1 MDFIDDPPESTDQER
16 FQRHNRFLRSLKS
29 DTLLIIDNFNVT
41 ATQDSFLSVV
51 LKYRCQILFTT
62 RSKLDEYCTLP
73 LKEIEDM
80 NALFQLASVFYSEA
94 DTYRATVERSSKLFT
109 LILCRGTGS
118 KTSGKWNLNS
128 RPVINKTSG
137 GKASFHNEDKI
148 KIIKDGQSSKAT
160 YYSHIH
166 TLFSLYTL
174 SLEQQDIMCN
184 MCFLPSTGISAR
196 IFAKW
201 LEMPTLNEIN
211 DLIETGFV
219 QTTTRRTISLHP
231 MIQEITL
238 SETKPSVTRCHILL
252 DSLQKICLMHG
263 MEVDYYK
270 KLFQTIGNIIVL
282 IEKDDI
288 PKYLLFLENA
298 FPYMDNYNYYKG
310 MNGIIQELTGLLKTK
325 TLEPTL
331 TGHYY

>member
-1 MDFIDDPPESTDQER
+1 MDFIDDLPESTEQER

-94 DTYRATVERSSKLFT
+94 DTYRATVEKIIETVHSHTFAVELAAKLLENGIST
-109 LILCRGTGS
+109 PDQLLTR
-118 KTSGKWNLNS
+118 LQ
-128 RPVINKTSG
+128 VE
-137 GKASFHNEDKI
+137 KASFHNEDKI

-174 SLEQQDIMCN
+174 SLKQQDIIPQLANYAM
-184 MCFLPSTGISAR
+184 FLTEQQEPERGIS
-196 IFAKW
+196 
-201 LEMPTLNEIN
+201 E
-211 DLIETGFV
+211 
-219 QTTTRRTISLHP
+219 
-231 MIQEITL
+231 
-238 SETKPSVTRCHILL
+238 
-252 DSLQKICLMHG
+252 LQKLSGIIKEYHSDECL
-263 MEVDYYK
+263 DYAKVQETLMIYGGAFRPQIVK
-270 KLFQTIGNIIVL
+270 VGALSAPTQEMLLKYCLDLSYIQNGSYLF
-282 IEKDDI
+282 
-288 PKYLLFLENA
+288 LLFV
-298 FPYMDNYNYYKG
+298 
-310 MNGIIQELTGLLKTK
+310 KT
-325 TLEPTL
+325 
-331 TGHYY
+331 